1 MSAPTNRHKD
11 GTITVLVN
19 PSTTGNTAVVAAAGA
34 GIMIRV
40 VSVALV
46 TTLANGVKFQSAT
59 TDISPLFPLGGNGGF
74 VLPPNEAGWF
84 STAANEALNVNLSV
98 ATATGVLINYK
109 LSQV

>member
-1 MSAPTNRHKD
+1 MSAPISRHKD

-19 PSTTGNTAVVAAAGA
+19 PNNTGNTAVVAAPGA
-34 GIMIRV
+34 RIMIRV
-40 VSVALV
+40 ISVALV
-46 TTLANGVKFQSAT
+46 STLANSVKFQSAT
-59 TDISPLFPLGGNGGF
+59 TDISPLWPFAANGGM
-74 VLPPNEAGWF
+74 VLPVNEAGWF